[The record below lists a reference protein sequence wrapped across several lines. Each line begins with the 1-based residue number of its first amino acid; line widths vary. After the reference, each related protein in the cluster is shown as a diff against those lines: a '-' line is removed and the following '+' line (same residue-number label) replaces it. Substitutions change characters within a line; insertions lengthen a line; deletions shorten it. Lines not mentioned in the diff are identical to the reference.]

1 MHFQRW
7 WIALFLTLVC
17 TLPVADGAAFAGN
30 KKKFDELRQ
39 AYLQVAFPFGVS
51 RLRKFASVD
60 PLTFVLVCPSQLN
73 KGCNA
78 TPRLLEDVLFEG
90 PSFRL
95 RQQDKKS
102 QLQINFENSKLLEFQ
117 YKKIKEL
124 FPVELATG
132 GGLKCQVHMILDNGE
147 IKSSLIVVSLD
158 EPPKKAKSCLLF
170 TFFKSLG
177 LGHFSELNL
186 KTMWDVFD
194 GVGEGVTEDQF
205 LIVKKQFEIFIYI
218 HSCALLRPNMTRIE
232 VEKILENENVCT
244 RDLGVE

>member
-1 MHFQRW
+1 MHFRTW

-17 TLPVADGAAFAGN
+17 TLPVADRAAFADE
-30 KKKFDELRQ
+30 KTKLDELRQ
-39 AYLQVAFPFGVS
+39 AYLQVAFPFGVLG
-51 RLRKFASVD
+51 LRKFASVD
-60 PLTFVLVCPSQLN
+60 PLTFVLVCPSQRN

-95 RQQDKKS
+95 RQQHKKS
-102 QLQINFENSKLLEFQ
+102 QLEIGFENSKLLEFQ
-117 YKKIKEL
+117 YQRIKEL

-158 EPPKKAKSCLLF
+158 EPPMKAKSCLLLP
-170 TFFKSLG
+170 FFKSLG

-186 KTMWDVFD
+186 KTMWAVFNQ
-194 GVGEGVTEDQF
+194 VGESVTEDQF
-205 LIVKKQFEIFIYI
+205 LIVKKQFEIFVYI
-218 HSCALLRPNMTRIE
+218 HSCTLLRPNMTRIE
-232 VEKILENENVCT
+232 VAKILETENACM